1 MFHSQSRITP
11 NITTMYYTRT
21 QTWSWLLWRA
31 IRGDVQNWWA
41 RRQSPTEH
49 FSLSSHRKERRR
61 KKGDKEKSYLLW
73 KDVCLLPFSPSH
85 TYGCNQILNGP
96 SILIRKKRGRVTRL
110 ERPVDD
116 KRFSPLSPPLARPS
130 FFILHSLFQKAQTS
144 NRSEEGAHPYLLLY
158 FAFMSLKTSKTHLP
172 FNG

>member
-1 MFHSQSRITP
+1 MSHSQSRITP

-61 KKGDKEKSYLLW
+61 KKEDKEKSYLLW
-73 KDVCLLPFSPSH
+73 KDVCLLRFSPSH
-85 TYGCNQILNGP
+85 TYGFNHILNGP
-96 SILIRKKRGRVTRL
+96 SILIRKKRGKSHSIGEAGRWQKVF
-110 ERPVDD
+110 PI
-116 KRFSPLSPPLARPS
+116 KPPSCPPLIFHSS
-130 FFILHSLFQKAQTS
+130 FPF
-144 NRSEEGAHPYLLLY
+144 
-158 FAFMSLKTSKTHLP
+158 SKGT
-172 FNG
+172 NIQ